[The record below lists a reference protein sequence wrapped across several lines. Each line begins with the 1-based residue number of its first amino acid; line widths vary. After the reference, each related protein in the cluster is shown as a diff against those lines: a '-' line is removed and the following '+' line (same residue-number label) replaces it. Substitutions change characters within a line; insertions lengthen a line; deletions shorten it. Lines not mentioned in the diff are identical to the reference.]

1 MGLLFGR
8 YVGTRS
14 FPPSEG
20 KLDIHDYKLTC
31 VGKKDS
37 NHIRIGGAKSPR
49 VTVRIIKQGMFRKRT
64 WVQLSGGTKGDPAN
78 PEYDVRI
85 RTRKGNMTDKGDEVI
100 VQYFS
105 LLAEGGVSGPVM
117 PFLQYVAKIMRGNE
131 PKSVF
136 YQTANDNHYSISP
149 ATDEYPRDDADE
161 NKSSKYNSG
170 AVRCRLQV
178 QFRDPGEV
186 GVNE

>member
-49 VTVRIIKQGMFRKRT
+49 VTVRIIKQGMFRRRT

-85 RTRKGNMTDKGDEVI
+85 RTRKGNMTDKDDGIILRYFRSLAKPKGD
-100 VQYFS
+100 
-105 LLAEGGVSGPVM
+105 VSGPAVM
-117 PFLQYVAKIMRGNE
+117 PFLQYVAETI
-131 PKSVF
+131 
-136 YQTANDNHYSISP
+136 IS
-149 ATDEYPRDDADE
+149 DPRYDADE
-161 NKSSKYNSG
+161 
-170 AVRCRLQV
+170 
-178 QFRDPGEV
+178 
-186 GVNE
+186 

>member
-85 RTRKGNMTDKGDEVI
+85 RTRKGNMTDNDDDIIHE
-100 VQYFS
+100 YFS
-105 LLAEGGVSGPVM
+105 VLAEDDVSDCDSVM
-117 PFLQYVAKIMRGNE
+117 PFNQYETEIWKDDRIGPVRIFYHQTDDNE
-131 PKSVF
+131 YSVSM
-136 YQTANDNHYSISP
+136 AMVNNDS
-149 ATDEYPRDDADE
+149 DET
-161 NKSSKYNSG
+161 KSSKYKSDD
-170 AVRCRLQV
+170 VIEC
-178 QFRDPGEV
+178 FRG
-186 GVNE
+186 GVNPYE